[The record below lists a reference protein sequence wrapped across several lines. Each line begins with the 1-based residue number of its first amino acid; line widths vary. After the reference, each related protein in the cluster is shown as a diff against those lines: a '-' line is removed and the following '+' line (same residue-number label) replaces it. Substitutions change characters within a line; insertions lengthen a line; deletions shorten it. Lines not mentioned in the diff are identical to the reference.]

1 MIHENLN
8 GFDNQY
14 RAVSPAAHDRVIS
27 VRNGEVLYSDKD
39 GEIKYPTAAE
49 TGGAG
54 EYLFTLG
61 GERYFSCTAEAFGD
75 YTYHSAWELRHGTVS
90 PGAFAG
96 ATALHLCAWYEANRF
111 CGRCGARTRQSDTE
125 RALVCGC
132 GNIIYPRINPAVIV
146 GVTSGGRICLTKYNR
161 PNARWS
167 LVAGYNEVGET
178 IEQTV
183 IREVGEE
190 VGLRVKNL
198 KYYTSQ
204 PWGISGSL
212 LFGFFC
218 EADGGDELRVD
229 GEELKEA
236 RWFRPDEIDFGDD
249 GFSLTREMIE
259 RFKTASSPG
268 ATDGTDIRLF
278 P

>member
-14 RAVSPAAHDRVIS
+14 RDESPAADDRAIC
-27 VRNGEVLYSDKD
+27 VRDGAVLYAYKD
-39 GEIKYPTAAE
+39 GEITYPTVGE

-54 EYLFTLG
+54 AYLFTLG
-61 GERYFSCTAEAFGD
+61 GERYFSCAAEAFGE
-75 YTYHSAWELRHGTVS
+75 YAYHTAWELRHGTVS

-96 ATALHLCAWYEANRF
+96 ATAMHLCAWYEANRF
-111 CGRCGARTRQSDTE
+111 CGRCGAKTRHSETE
-125 RALVCGC
+125 RALVCDC
-132 GNIIYPRINPAVIV
+132 GNIIYPKINPAVIV
-146 GVTSGGRICLTKYNR
+146 GVTSGDRICLTKYNR

-183 IREVGEE
+183 IREVREE
-190 VGLRVKNL
+190 IGLRVKNL
-198 KYYTSQ
+198 RYHTSQ

-218 EADGGDELRVD
+218 EADGGDALCVD
-229 GEELKEA
+229 GVELKEA
-236 RWFRPDEIDFGDD
+236 RWFRADQIDFPDD
-249 GFSLTREMIE
+249 GFSLTREMID
-259 RFKTASSPG
+259 RFRNG
-268 ATDGTDIRLF
+268 NFR
-278 P
+278 